1 MMGRRCTAEGESTS
15 KAIFCVGLFGRSARY
30 TAGGEQVLALGNK
43 TTGNLLFSSP
53 FLCFKCG
60 TINALQVLNKKQ
72 SYSK

>member
-1 MMGRRCTAEGESTS
+1 MMGRRCTAEGESH
-15 KAIFCVGLFGRSARY
+15 IFCVGLFGRSARY